1 MGCVNPYTY
10 FWGKTVEWKLQ
21 VRHSCQNNF
30 SNSAND
36 RSWTMGLCFLQCES
50 KFSSSI
56 SGNSVSVFVNL
67 LDCVVY
73 LNQMRVLNV
82 LSFVSERVGVLGRA
96 VNQSLV
102 SKMGTMGVGL
112 GHNIMVLNTY
122 LSWGKQRPWCDF
134 WKLYIENIHAYILAV
149 RIGLKM
155 ATSNYTEFEEHQ
167 RNFAG
172 AWF

>member
-1 MGCVNPYTY
+1 
-10 FWGKTVEWKLQ
+10 
-21 VRHSCQNNF
+21 
-30 SNSAND
+30 
-36 RSWTMGLCFLQCES
+36 MGLCFLQCES

-122 LSWGKQRPWCDF
+122 LS
-134 WKLYIENIHAYILAV
+134 
-149 RIGLKM
+149 
-155 ATSNYTEFEEHQ
+155 
-167 RNFAG
+167 
-172 AWF
+172 